1 MSDTGL
7 NSMIQASKDH
17 LIDAIDFSRL
27 GRPTA
32 SYVVERKTVRMPFL
46 APVYTP
52 DGVTV
57 MRCTLADHGW
67 LDPATLYM
75 QCVVNNTET
84 TSGSVLVPLT
94 SSINGAF
101 SRGRLLSGQLLE
113 DILMYGRVTHLY
125 ENLKS
130 TVAQAEIKKLGF
142 NDKTIG
148 PGKSKR
154 VLHQPDFGLVK
165 QDKWLPLNFCPLTFE
180 FQLGQANDWLDTDK
194 TSTIDNS
201 VKWSITEAFLI
212 YDLCTLDAEIQS
224 SYASI
229 LRQGQALNLSL
240 IHI

>member
-7 NSMIQASKDH
+7 NSMIQASKDQ
-17 LIDAIDFSRL
+17 LIDAVDFSRL

-46 APVYTP
+46 APTYTP

-75 QCVVNNTET
+75 QCVVNNTAST
-84 TSGSVLVPLT
+84 GLRVPLT

-125 ENLKS
+125 ENLKVPWHRRRSRSWALTTRPLPRAKASACS
-130 TVAQAEIKKLGF
+130 TSRNLG
-142 NDKTIG
+142 
-148 PGKSKR
+148 
-154 VLHQPDFGLVK
+154 
-165 QDKWLPLNFCPLTFE
+165 
-180 FQLGQANDWLDTDK
+180 
-194 TSTIDNS
+194 
-201 VKWSITEAFLI
+201 
-212 YDLCTLDAEIQS
+212 
-224 SYASI
+224 
-229 LRQGQALNLSL
+229 
-240 IHI
+240 